1 MSRQGIMLCS
11 PFEESRLKKWRAPY
25 YIQPKLDGIRCRA
38 IVEGKGNVKLLS
50 SEENEILSVPH
61 INAQLESLKIDKLEL
76 DGELYIHGTPFETIE
91 SIVSRT
97 VNLHDDYESI
107 ELHVFD
113 LISYGGTST
122 RFNFKD
128 VLFDNIHLP
137 NVRNVRHFETMS
149 LDDIMLYFDLF
160 CKEGFEG
167 FVLRNKDAY
176 YERKRSTSMM
186 KFKPKKND
194 LYQIIGTIEEVS
206 INGAPKGT
214 LGAIACKGDDGTIF
228 TVGSGLNAD
237 QRREYW
243 KEREL
248 LIGKW
253 CEVQYQ
259 HITTGKRVPRFPV
272 FVRIVDK
279 L

>member
-97 VNLHDDYESI
+97 VNLHDDYTSMEY
-107 ELHVFD
+107 HVFD
-113 LISYGGTST
+113 LIVYGGTST

-128 VLFDNIHLP
+128 VIFDNIHLP
-137 NVRNVRHFETMS
+137 NVRNIRHFETMS

-194 LYQIIGTIEEVS
+194 LYRIIDTIEEVS
-206 INGAPKGT
+206 ITGQKKGT
-214 LGAIACKGDDGTIF
+214 LGAIACISDNNVF
-228 TVGSGLNAD
+228 TVGSGLTAD
-237 QRREYW
+237 QRRELW
-243 KEREL
+243 KERESL
-248 LIGKW
+248 VGKW
-253 CEVQYQ
+253 AEVQYQ
-259 HITTGKRVPRFPV
+259 HQTTGKRVPRFPV